1 MRGDIDGDGKITQN
15 DVDQINKHV
24 GGIITLTGADLWCAD
39 TTGDNKVDITDFVQ
53 LSRYPEGKTTM
64 LTSTP
69 TFADY
74 YNNWTYHKVDDLTG
88 YWTAEVAINGL
99 KATSDAIVNI
109 SNDEGIFYKSE
120 LSDGA
125 IRFYAT
131 RPPIAEVPATITF
144 KPGTGVITT
153 SYESAKFH
161 AATHSK
167 DGADPIT
174 PESIGALSLSG
185 GTMTGPLILKDNPA
199 EDLEAATKQYVDNH
213 TSDTVLYTPQTLT
226 NVQKTQARG
235 NINAAPDGHGL
246 GDTTISEAPNKDA
259 NKITTTGWYMAAV
272 NTPTSGWWL
281 ISSITYG
288 DTRYQF
294 AYANEAA
301 SGTLNGTVSQRSQKG
316 ASSGWIPWEYVNP
329 PMKLGVEYRT
339 TERYLGKPVYVKLI
353 DCGNLPDGTTKEVA
367 HGITNL
373 DFIVGAQAI
382 ASNSSSGFNGHTYM
396 PAIYNGSLTDRW
408 TDYLAGVDTN
418 NIRIF
423 CGGGLAG
430 CPVYVT
436 FKYTKT
442 TD

>member
-39 TTGDNKVDITDFVQ
+39 TTGDNKVNVADFVQ
-53 LSRYPEGKTTM
+53 LSRYPEGKTTI

-69 TFADY
+69 TFADF

-88 YWTAEVAINGL
+88 YWTAEITINGL
-99 KATSDAIVNI
+99 KAISDAIVNI
-109 SNDEGIFYKSE
+109 GNDEGIFYKSE

-131 RPPIAEVPATITF
+131 RPPIAEVSATITF

-174 PESIGALSLSG
+174 PTAIGAVG
-185 GTMTGPLILKDNPA
+185 YD
-199 EDLEAATKQYVDNH
+199 AAQELTDEQKAQARANIGA
-213 TSDTVLYTPQTLT
+213 DTVQGAVRYDVAQSLADG
-226 NVQKTQARG
+226 QKTQARG

-288 DTRYQF
+288 NTRYQF
-294 AYANEAA
+294 AYANEGA
-301 SGTLNGTVSQRSQKG
+301 SSILNGTVSQRSQKD
-316 ASSGWIPWEYVNP
+316 ASSGWTPWEYVNP

-353 DCGNLPDGTTKEVA
+353 DCGNLPNGTTKEVA

-373 DFIVGAQAI
+373 DFMVGAQAI
-382 ASNSSSGFNGHTYM
+382 ASNSTSGFNGHAYL
-396 PAIYNGSLTDRW
+396 PEIYNGSLTDRW
-408 TDYLAGVDTN
+408 TNYLAGIDTK

-430 CPVYVT
+430 CLVYVT

>member
-39 TTGDNKVDITDFVQ
+39 TTGDNKVNVADFVQ
-53 LSRYPEGKTTM
+53 LSRYPEGKTTI

-69 TFADY
+69 TFADF

-88 YWTAEVAINGL
+88 YWTAEITINGL
-99 KATSDAIVNI
+99 KAISDAIVNI
-109 SNDEGIFYKSE
+109 GNDEGIFYKSE

-131 RPPIAEVPATITF
+131 RPPIAEVSATITF

-174 PESIGALSLSG
+174 PTAIGAVG
-185 GTMTGPLILKDNPA
+185 YD
-199 EDLEAATKQYVDNH
+199 AAQELTDEQKAQARANIGA
-213 TSDTVLYTPQTLT
+213 DTVQGAVRYDVAQSLT
-226 NVQKTQARG
+226 DGQKTQARG

-272 NTPTSGWWL
+272 NTPAPGWWL

-294 AYANEAA
+294 AYANEGA
-301 SGTLNGTVSQRSQKG
+301 SSILNGTVSQRSQKG
-316 ASSGWIPWEYVNP
+316 ASSGWTPWEYVNP

-353 DCGNLPDGTTKEVA
+353 DCGNLPNGTTKEVA

-373 DFIVGAQAI
+373 DFMVGAQAI
-382 ASNSSSGFNGHTYM
+382 ASNSTSGFNGHAYL
-396 PAIYNGSLTDRW
+396 PEIYNGSLTDRW
-408 TDYLAGVDTN
+408 TNYLAGIDTK

-423 CGGGLAG
+423 CGGELAG
-430 CPVYVT
+430 CLVYVT

>member
-39 TTGDNKVDITDFVQ
+39 TTGDNKVNVADFVQ
-53 LSRYPEGKTTM
+53 LSRYPEGKTTI

-69 TFADY
+69 TFADF

-88 YWTAEVAINGL
+88 YWTAEITINGL

-109 SNDEGIFYKSE
+109 GNDEGIFYKSE

-131 RPPIAEVPATITF
+131 RPPIAEVSATITF

-174 PESIGALSLSG
+174 PTAIGAVG
-185 GTMTGPLILKDNPA
+185 YD
-199 EDLEAATKQYVDNH
+199 AAQELTDEQKAQARANIGA
-213 TSDTVLYTPQTLT
+213 DTVQGAVRYDVAQSLT
-226 NVQKTQARG
+226 DGQKTQARG

-272 NTPTSGWWL
+272 NTPASGWWL

-294 AYANEAA
+294 AYANEGA
-301 SGTLNGTVSQRSQKG
+301 SGILNGTVSQRSQKG
-316 ASSGWIPWEYVNP
+316 ASSGWTPWEYVNP

-353 DCGNLPDGTTKEVA
+353 DCGNLPNGTTKEVA

-373 DFIVGAQAI
+373 DFMVGAQAI
-382 ASNSSSGFNGHTYM
+382 ASNSTSGFNGHAYL
-396 PAIYNGSLTDRW
+396 PEIYNGSLTDRW
-408 TDYLAGVDTN
+408 TNYLAGIDTK

-423 CGGGLAG
+423 CGGGLAE
-430 CPVYVT
+430 CLVYVT

>member
-39 TTGDNKVDITDFVQ
+39 TTGDNKVNVADFVQ
-53 LSRYPEGKTTM
+53 LSRYPEGKTTI

-69 TFADY
+69 TFADF

-88 YWTAEVAINGL
+88 YWTAEITINGL

-109 SNDEGIFYKSE
+109 GNDEGIFYKSE

-131 RPPIAEVPATITF
+131 RPPIAEVSATITF

-174 PESIGALSLSG
+174 PTAIGAVG
-185 GTMTGPLILKDNPA
+185 YD
-199 EDLEAATKQYVDNH
+199 AAQELTDEQKAQARANIGA
-213 TSDTVLYTPQTLT
+213 DTVQGAVRYDVAQSLT
-226 NVQKTQARG
+226 DGQKTQARG

-272 NTPTSGWWL
+272 NTPAPGWWL

-294 AYANEAA
+294 AYANEGA
-301 SGTLNGTVSQRSQKG
+301 SSILNGTVSQRSQKG
-316 ASSGWIPWEYVNP
+316 ASSGWTPWEYVNP

-353 DCGNLPDGTTKEVA
+353 DCGNLPNGTTKEVA

-373 DFIVGAQAI
+373 DFMVGAQAI
-382 ASNSSSGFNGHTYM
+382 ASNSTSGFNGHTYL
-396 PAIYNGSLTDRW
+396 PEIYNGSLTDRW
-408 TDYLAGVDTN
+408 TNYLAGIDSK

-430 CPVYVT
+430 CLVYVT

>member
-39 TTGDNKVDITDFVQ
+39 TTGDNKVNVADFVQ
-53 LSRYPEGKTTM
+53 LSRYPEGKTTI

-69 TFADY
+69 TFADF

-88 YWTAEVAINGL
+88 YWTAEITINGL

-109 SNDEGIFYKSE
+109 GNDEGIFYKSE

-131 RPPIAEVPATITF
+131 RPPIAEVSATITF

-174 PESIGALSLSG
+174 PTAIGAVG
-185 GTMTGPLILKDNPA
+185 YD
-199 EDLEAATKQYVDNH
+199 AAQELTDEQKAQARANIGA
-213 TSDTVLYTPQTLT
+213 DTVQGAVRYDVAQSLT
-226 NVQKTQARG
+226 DGQKTQARG

-272 NTPTSGWWL
+272 NTPASGWWL

-294 AYANEAA
+294 AYANEGA
-301 SGTLNGTVSQRSQKG
+301 SGILNGTVSQRSQKG
-316 ASSGWIPWEYVNP
+316 ASSGWTPWEYVNP

-353 DCGNLPDGTTKEVA
+353 DCGNLPNGTTKEVA

-373 DFIVGAQAI
+373 DFMVGAQAI
-382 ASNSSSGFNGHTYM
+382 ASNSTSRFNGHAYL
-396 PAIYNGSLTDRW
+396 PEIYNGSLTDRW
-408 TDYLAGVDTN
+408 TNYLTGVDTN